1 MKAAATTRITW
12 RGRRIDATVPHL
24 LARQTFELRPT
35 VDTSCK
41 SATSRLVLAA
51 EVVPPDFATL
61 AHLMARNE
69 ALASSYIEG
78 IGAPTLD
85 IVLPDPSPIARSL
98 NDAIATVQHVR
109 NAADTDVSVEVLC
122 DWHARVMRSTTLPR
136 EHHGHLRTEQGW
148 IGGSSPLD
156 AALVTPPADKIPPLV
171 DDLIDFVNRTDLDPI
186 LQAAVA
192 HAQFELIHPFA
203 DGNGRIGRMLVDWTL
218 ARRLR
223 LVAPPSISNVI
234 AGDVGGYLSGLTL
247 FRLGDLDA
255 WVSWFADVVTRA
267 SQRQLSLVQAIDELR
282 ARWRVRLLARSDSCA
297 WPILGLLTQSLV
309 LDARSVAEEF
319 GVSPRAA
326 LSGLES
332 LTAAGILEEHS
343 RPVGK
348 GRPAR
353 LFVAPD
359 LLALIDVS

>member
-1 MKAAATTRITW
+1 MKAATSQSITW
-12 RGRRIDATVPHL
+12 RGRRIDATIPPL
-24 LARQTFELRPT
+24 LSAQNLGLRETVADSCRSAAARL
-35 VDTSCK
+35 
-41 SATSRLVLAA
+41 ALAA
-51 EVVPPDFATL
+51 ETVPTDFAKL
-61 AHLMARNE
+61 SVLIARGE

-78 IGAPTLD
+78 VSAPVVDTLLPTPSTIGT
-85 IVLPDPSPIARSL
+85 SL
-98 NDAIATVQHVR
+98 NDAVDVVGFVR
-109 NAADTDVSVEVLC
+109 NMHHLDLSVATLC
-122 DWHARVMRSTTLPR
+122 DWHRRLMRSTPLAR
-136 EHHGHLRTEQGW
+136 EHHGQLRTEQGW

-156 AALVTPPADKIPPLV
+156 AALVTPPATKILPLV

-223 LVAPPSISNVI
+223 LVAPPSVSNVI

-297 WPILGLLTQSLV
+297 WPILGLLTQRLV
-309 LDARSVAEEF
+309 LDARSVAEEL

-332 LTAAGILEEHS
+332 LTAARILGEHS

-348 GRPAR
+348 GRPTR
-353 LFVAPD
+353 LFVAPE
-359 LLALIDVS
+359 LLALIDVG